1 MSDRYDVV
9 IIGAGTAGLSALS
22 EVRKGTDSFLLVN
35 EGPYGTTCA
44 RVGCMPSK
52 ALIEAADAFHRLRLT
67 EEMGLDG
74 ASGVSVD
81 GRAVMER
88 VRRLRDGFV
97 RGTLKATD
105 ELGDRSVQ
113 GHARL
118 LGPDALDVE
127 GRRVEADNIVIA
139 TGSMPVVP
147 EPWRGIPGVITSDGV
162 FELEDLPSSLA
173 VVGLGAVGLELAQA
187 FSRLGVDVSAFDA
200 SETIAGIADDDI
212 LQAALEAFR
221 PELEPELGA
230 EVELAADPEG
240 VRVSAG
246 GEDLVVDRALVAV
259 GRRPATEDLGLENLG
274 VELDDGGLP
283 PFDETTMLVP
293 GTRVFIAGDVNARAP
308 LLHEAA
314 DDGRIAGHNALRGKP
329 RRFCRRAPL
338 RVVFTEPGIASVGS
352 PGPGEGRVMGA
363 QDYSRQ
369 GRARMAG
376 TAVGSVKVWARER
389 DGLFLGAELCA
400 PGGEHLAHL
409 LAWALQRELTVHQ
422 MLELPYYH
430 PTLEEGLRSAVRR
443 AARGAAPSTESELPP
458 CGSLPTEEAGI
469 GGTTGGR
476 ENGK

>member
-1 MSDRYDVV
+1 VSERYEVV

-22 EVRKGTDSFLLVN
+22 EVRKETDSFLLVN

-52 ALIEAADAFHRLRLT
+52 ALIEAADAIHRLRLT

-74 ASGVSVD
+74 ASGLSVD

-97 RGTLKATD
+97 SGALRATND
-105 ELGDRSVQ
+105 LGDRSVQ
-113 GHARL
+113 GHVRL
-118 LGPDALDVE
+118 LGPDVLDVE
-127 GRRVEADNIVIA
+127 GRRVEADSIVIA
-139 TGSMPVVP
+139 TGSKPVFP
-147 EPWRGIPGVITSDGV
+147 GPWRDIPGVMTSDGV
-162 FELEDLPSSLA
+162 FEMEDLPSSMA

-200 SETIAGIADDDI
+200 SKTIGGIADDEI
-212 LQAALEAFR
+212 LEAALEALR
-221 PELEPELGA
+221 PELEPELGT
-230 EVELAADPEG
+230 EVELEADPEG
-240 VRVSAG
+240 VRVSADG
-246 GEDLVVDRALVAV
+246 IDLVVDRALVAV
-259 GRRPATEDLGLENLG
+259 GRRPNADDLGLENLG

-283 PFDETTMLVP
+283 PFDETTMLIP
-293 GTRVFIAGDVNARAP
+293 GTRVFVAGDVNARAP

-314 DDGRIAGHNALRGKP
+314 DDGRIAGYNSVREKP
-329 RRFCRRAPL
+329 RSFCRRAPV

-376 TAVGSVKVWARER
+376 TAAGSVKVWARER

-409 LAWALQRELTVHQ
+409 LAWALQRKLTVHQ

-430 PTLEEGLRSAVRR
+430 PTLEEGLRRAVRR
-443 AARGAAPSTESELPP
+443 AARSSAPSTESELPP
-458 CGSLPTEEAGI
+458 CGRLPMEED
-469 GGTTGGR
+469 
-476 ENGK
+476 